1 MNQAALKARAQAWL
15 DEGRKALIV
24 QVRAAR
30 GSVPRDAGARMLV
43 GTEHILGTIGGGH
56 LEWLAVQTA
65 QRCLAM
71 AAPCPEP
78 QRLAL
83 GPALGQCC
91 GGAVELHY
99 EVLDAAALDRWEV
112 PRGRFHVCLYGAGH
126 VGQALTRVLADI
138 DCTVDWI
145 DVRDEA
151 FAGLPNENWTRSPTL
166 RCIVSDGPVAE
177 ALAAPGG
184 AHHVV
189 MTHSHALDYDI
200 VQALMTRTDTGLVGL
215 IGSMTKRRRF
225 EHRLVA
231 RGVPAARVAELA
243 CPIGVEG
250 VTGKE
255 PMAVAIAV
263 AAQLLS
269 QPFSHRVGAR
279 QEGDCGLMPT
289 DHPQSTPIGVVNSPL
304 SGTGF
309 IESTQ

>member
-1 MNQAALKARAQAWL
+1 MNQAALRAQAQAWL
-15 DEGRKALIV
+15 QEGRSALIV
-24 QVRAAR
+24 QVQASR
-30 GSVPRDAGARMLV
+30 GSVPRDAGARMV
-43 GTEHILGTIGGGH
+43 VSAEQTVGTIGGGH

-65 QRCLAM
+65 QRCLGS

-99 EVLDAAALDRWEV
+99 EVLDAHALDRWEV
-112 PRGRFHVCLYGAGH
+112 QPGRFHVCLYGAGH
-126 VGQALTRVLADI
+126 VGQALARVLADI
-138 DCTVDWI
+138 DCTIDWV

-151 FAGLPNENWTRSPTL
+151 FASLPAEAWTRSPTL
-166 RCIVSDGPVAE
+166 RCVVSDGPVAE
-177 ALAAPGG
+177 ACAAPAG

-215 IGSMTKRRRF
+215 IGSLTKRRRF
-225 EHRLVA
+225 EHRLLA
-231 RGVPAARVAELA
+231 RGVPAQRVGELA
-243 CPIGVEG
+243 CPIGVAG

-255 PMAVAIAV
+255 PMAVAVAV
-263 AAQLLS
+263 AAQLLA
-269 QPFSHRVGAR
+269 QPFSHRVGAP
-279 QEGDCGLMPT
+279 QVGDCGLLPT
-289 DHPQSTPIGVVNSPL
+289 DPAPIHALGVVNSPL

>member
-1 MNQAALKARAQAWL
+1 MNQAALKAQAQRWL
-15 DEGRKALIV
+15 NEGRRALIV
-24 QVRAAR
+24 RVQAAR
-30 GSVPRDAGARMLV
+30 GSVPRDAGARMVV
-43 GTEHILGTIGGGH
+43 GTGQTLGTIGGGH
-56 LEWLAVQTA
+56 LEWMAVQTA
-65 QRCLAM
+65 QRCLAA

-91 GGAVELHY
+91 GGAVELQY
-99 EVLDAAALDRWEV
+99 EVLDAHALDRWVV
-112 PRGRFHVCLYGAGH
+112 PPGRFHVCLYGAGH
-126 VGQALTRVLADI
+126 VGQALTQVLADI

-145 DVRDEA
+145 DVRDDA

-225 EHRLVA
+225 EHRLLA

-243 CPIGVEG
+243 CPIGVAG

-255 PMAVAIAV
+255 PMAVAVAV
-263 AAQLLS
+263 AAQLLA
-269 QPFSHRVGAR
+269 QPVLHRVGAP
-279 QEGDCGLMPT
+279 QVGDCGLLPT
-289 DHPQSTPIGVVNSPL
+289 DPPQSTP
-304 SGTGF
+304 SGA
-309 IESTQ
+309 